1 MRHDPPVRDRNM
13 SIWQSAKYDNVDDS
27 NTARNRPRR
36 GSRPKPTGLAAAL
49 AENEG
54 HPAGQ
59 AAASSVEQAV
69 EAEAKQYIRGLI
81 ARYGDL
87 DWRGWLSCLFQYIR
101 YSFEARF
108 PQYNDW
114 RKQSPASLSYGVIDY
129 RLPSTCKVLLIGDW
143 ATHMT
148 DNVAL
153 LRQAL
158 KKLQPDAI
166 IHLGDVYYS
175 GTWQECRQNV
185 LDVVDALVAELK
197 ITRPPFFALPGNH
210 DYYSGGRG
218 FYQMIGEINKTLPGC
233 EQKASYFC
241 LRTADDRWQFL
252 GMDTS
257 YNDRNPINTSRPGL
271 VHSEIA
277 WHYDKLDQFPGT
289 TVLLSHHQLVSAKE
303 VLHPGGRLPCL
314 NTKLQKI
321 FHPYFDRVAA
331 WFWGHEHCLI
341 MFEDNLPL
349 TGVPPL
355 RKGRLIGCSAY
366 EELVA
371 QEPYGVTKGCEAAK
385 FIKNM
390 PLIKVSNYRSHL
402 QKFYDHAFA
411 LLEVTPEKITA
422 EYFSYPSW
430 DQDFHM
436 PAEPELKAPLYV
448 EDLPLIK
455 MGAAVTPPA

>member
-1 MRHDPPVRDRNM
+1 MPMRHESPVRDRNM
-13 SIWQSAKYDNVDDS
+13 SIWQSAKYDNVDDWT
-27 NTARNRPRR
+27 TARNRPRC
-36 GSRPKPTGLAAAL
+36 GSEPKPPGAAAPPTDDGARP
-49 AENEG
+49 AE
-54 HPAGQ
+54 Q
-59 AAASSVEQAV
+59 AAASSAEL

-87 DWRGWLSCLFQYIR
+87 DWRGWLGCLIQYVR

-114 RKQSPASLSYGVIDY
+114 RKQKPPALSYGVVDY

-143 ATHMT
+143 GTHMT

-175 GTWQECRQNV
+175 GTRQECRQNV

-197 ITRPPFFALPGNH
+197 TKRPPFFTLAGNH

-218 FYQMIGEINKTLPGC
+218 FYEMIGQINATLPGC

-241 LRTADDRWQFL
+241 LRTADDHWQFL
-252 GMDTS
+252 GMDTG
-257 YNDRNPINTSRPGL
+257 YNDRNPINTSWPGL

-277 WHYDKLDQFPGT
+277 WHCDKLEHFSGT
-289 TVLLSHHQLVSAKE
+289 TILLSHHQLVSAKE
-303 VLHPGGRLPCL
+303 VLHQGGRFPCL
-314 NTKLQKI
+314 NAKLQNI

-341 MFEDNLPL
+341 LFEDNLPC
-349 TGVPPL
+349 TGAPPL

-366 EELVA
+366 EESVA

-385 FIKNM
+385 FIKGM
-390 PLIKVSNYRSHL
+390 PQIKVSNYRSHL

-430 DQDFHM
+430 DQDFQM
-436 PAEPELKAPLYV
+436 PAEPELKAPIYI
-448 EDLPLIK
+448 EELPLIK
-455 MGAAVTPPA
+455 AEAVTPPA